1 MRWGQISGSKESLN
15 ETCLAIQ
22 TAMKKTMIS
31 SVEDRVRTGII
42 TRLGEGPGLGDRT
55 LIPHQLDENGSRS
68 VFFHH
73 KQFSDLARLCNLKR
87 SKGLSVSVGI
97 PTLNEETRIGKTISV
112 IKQAFV
118 DRLGLVD
125 EVVVIDSGSTDR
137 TAEEAEKSGARVHVA
152 HQILPEVAP
161 VRGKGENLW
170 KSLHVLGG
178 DILVW
183 VDADIQNFHSGFISG
198 LVGPL
203 LEDDALL
210 YATAFYRRPLQLSPS
225 QSSLN
230 GGRVTELL
238 VRPFLSHLLPEI
250 CEFRQPMAG
259 EHAARR
265 SLLQVL
271 PFFSGYAVDVG
282 HLIDI
287 TRIMGKQVI
296 AQVDLDE
303 RVHRHRELTDLS
315 AQSFGV
321 LQALMKRAEDWGRIS
336 VHECYSQLK
345 CRFGEVRG
353 SEPTGVEMVEV
364 ERPPMATVP
373 GYAKCRAN
381 HLRTSRKNL

>member
-1 MRWGQISGSKESLN
+1 
-15 ETCLAIQ
+15 
-22 TAMKKTMIS
+22 MKTRIIPRGVS
-31 SVEDRVRTGII
+31 RGLPDSITGIGEKAGLASGPCFPPQT
-42 TRLGEGPGLGDRT
+42 TR
-55 LIPHQLDENGSRS
+55 NGSHS
-68 VFFHH
+68 SFFHH
-73 KQFSDLARLCNLKR
+73 QQFSDLAHLCTLKR

-97 PTLNEETRIGKTISV
+97 PTLNEETRIGKTVSV
-112 IKQAFV
+112 IKRALV
-118 DRLGLVD
+118 DNWGLVD
-125 EVVVIDSGSTDR
+125 EIVVIDSGSTDR
-137 TAEEAEKSGARVHVA
+137 TTEEAEECGARVYVA
-152 HQILPEVAP
+152 NEILSELAP

-183 VDADIQNFHSGFISG
+183 VDADIQNFHGGFISG

-203 LEDDALL
+203 LEDDGLL
-210 YATAFYRRPLQLSPS
+210 YSTAFYRRPLQLSPS

-238 VRPFLSHLLPEI
+238 VRPFLSYLLPEI

-259 EHAARR
+259 EHAGRR
-265 SLLQVL
+265 GLLEKL

-287 TRIMGKQVI
+287 TSTVGKQVV

-321 LQALMKRAEDWGRIS
+321 LQALMKRAEDLGRIS
-336 VHECYSQLK
+336 MHASYTELK
-345 CRFGEVRG
+345 CRFGEEMGV
-353 SEPTGVEMVEV
+353 ETTGVEVVEV
-364 ERPPMATVP
+364 ERPPMVSVP
-373 GYAKCRAN
+373 GYAKCRA
-381 HLRTSRKNL
+381 HIL